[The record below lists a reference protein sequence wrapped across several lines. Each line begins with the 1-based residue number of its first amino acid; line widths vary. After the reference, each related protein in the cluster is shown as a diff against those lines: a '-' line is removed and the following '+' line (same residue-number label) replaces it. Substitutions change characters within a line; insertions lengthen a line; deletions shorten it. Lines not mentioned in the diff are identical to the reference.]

1 MDNPNDLTRGGIL
14 PKLLHFFFPVLLGML
29 FQQLYN
35 TVDAVIVGNFVG
47 PAALAAVG
55 GSPAKIIDLV
65 IGFFTGLSSGAT
77 VIISQ
82 YYGSHD
88 EDKLAEAEHTIV
100 TFCLIAGAALAVLGL
115 LLAGAMIRL
124 LQTPE
129 DVFADA
135 LSYLRIYFAGT
146 AAVLLFNVCS
156 GILRAV
162 GDSRTPLIALGI
174 CATLNIILDLVF
186 VAVLSW
192 GVAGAAWATVI
203 SLALSAVL
211 LLRRLH
217 LADDLPPLR
226 LGSLRLYPKSLRRI
240 LYIGVPAG
248 LQGSMYSISNI
259 IIQTSV
265 NGLGTAVAA
274 AWTVTGKFDGIYWVT
289 SNSFGMALCTFV
301 GQCYGAGDIAR
312 MKKGA
317 RLWLLFD
324 LGVSAVVSVV
334 LLTLAP
340 WGFRLFTQDAAV
352 IDYSIEM
359 VWCFVPYYVVW
370 TFIEI
375 ITNILRGVGDS
386 VRPMLIVTVGVC
398 VLRILWIALV
408 VPHWNTVVG
417 ISMSYPVTWALTA
430 IALAVYYL
438 TGSWM
443 PKRRGTEN

>member
-1 MDNPNDLTRGGIL
+1 MDNPNDLTHGSIL

-47 PAALAAVG
+47 PTALAAVG
-55 GSPAKIIDLV
+55 GSPARIIDLV
-65 IGFFTGLSSGAT
+65 IGFFTGLGSGAT

-88 EDKLAEAEHTIV
+88 EEKLSEAEHTIIL
-100 TFCLIAGAALAVLGL
+100 FCLIAGAALAALGL
-115 LLAGAMIRL
+115 LLAGAAMRL
-124 LQTPE
+124 LQTPA
-129 DVFADA
+129 DVFDEA
-135 LSYLRIYFAGT
+135 LAYLRIYFAGT
-146 AAVLLFNVCS
+146 AAVLLFNVGS

-174 CATLNIILDLVF
+174 CASLNIILDLFF
-186 VAVLSW
+186 VAVLGW
-192 GVAGAAWATVI
+192 GVAGAAWATVL
-203 SLALSAVL
+203 SLTLSAAL
-211 LLRRLH
+211 ILAHLH
-217 LADDLPPLR
+217 RAGELPPLR
-226 LGSLRLYPKSLRRI
+226 LRQLRIYPKALRRI

-259 IIQTSV
+259 IIQASV

-289 SNSFGMALCTFV
+289 SNSFGMALCTYV
-301 GQCYGAGDIAR
+301 GQCYGAGDIER

-324 LGVSAVVSVV
+324 LGVSAVVSA
-334 LLTLAP
+334 LLLSLAR
-340 WGFRLFTQDAAV
+340 WGFRLFTQDADV
-352 IDYSIEM
+352 IAYSIQM
-359 VWCFVPYYVVW
+359 VWCFAPYYVVW

-375 ITNILRGVGDS
+375 ISNILRGVGDS

-398 VLRILWIALV
+398 VLRIAWIFLV
-408 VPHWNTVVG
+408 VPHWHTVVG

-430 IALAVYYL
+430 LALTVYYFKGNWL
-438 TGSWM
+438 
-443 PKRRGTEN
+443 PKPRAAD